1 VNQDFSKRKL
11 MVIKWG
17 KRNVKMQNDDI
28 PVIIITISLPKY
40 SKIPSHH
47 TIQHKI
53 NRKSMLKK

>member
-1 VNQDFSKRKL
+1 